1 MINKISKR
9 AKSAFAC
16 ITQLKPKHELSSE
29 MKKILADI
37 VEINNRRER
46 YELITTPDDS
56 TENEQNWQDPRVSSL
71 FKDESELFDF
81 TRKKTQ
87 IFSWLNLEQQNDQ
100 DCTKIQGPR
109 AVIAVVGMGGLGK
122 TTLVRKVYEDKKV
135 KEGFSVYAWV
145 TVSQSYRW
153 RDLLNSIFKQVHA
166 EPSLELDTS
175 DEHTI
180 ISKLRIH
187 LEEKRY
193 IVVFDDVWDTKLW
206 EYVENALP
214 NNKRCSGI
222 MMTTRE
228 VDVGG
233 AWNDP
238 SSDHHLYKLEALS
251 AKASW
256 DLFCHKTF
264 GNTNCPPEL
273 ENLSREMVGKC
284 EGLPLAIVAMAGL
297 LSTKEKIIFEWIKL
311 YNSFGFE
318 IGSNPHFSNT
328 NKILLFSYYK
338 LPYYLKPC
346 FLYLGMFPEDY
357 IISSNMLVRQWIAE
371 GFIQNQRGKTVEEV
385 AKEYLGQLINRS
397 LIQVHEINNP
407 TERPQ
412 IRFRVHDIVRE
423 IVILPKLDYL
433 CIGEVLSENNLL
445 TTNKKIRRLSIYAD
459 GVSNIMFAEVVNNG
473 NILSSTR
480 SLLWFSNLSEPYMSS
495 FLKVTRLLKVLDL
508 GGAPINNIPNELGN
522 LHNLHYLSLRNTQ
535 VKTLPRTI
543 GELWNLQTLDLK
555 QCLVAELPREIG
567 NCHKLRHLIAYVE
580 EHVHLHLRDGL
591 AIFWRQKLKKKGVKI
606 LEGVFNFT
614 ELQKLARLDVADRPS
629 LMVDLQNLNQLRRLE
644 ITNLHKEYGRE
655 LCSAIEKMRHL
666 RSLSVQS
673 KSDIYADHEI
683 LVLEYILSPPPLLER
698 LYLGGPLILEKLPM
712 WIMWVRN
719 LTKLYLAY
727 SRLQEGQL
735 YMLHY
740 LPNLEDLTLNEAYI
754 GEHLHFTQ
762 GCYTL

>member
-1 MINKISKR
+1 M
-9 AKSAFAC
+9 
-16 ITQLKPKHELSSE
+16 
-29 MKKILADI
+29 
-37 VEINNRRER
+37 
-46 YELITTPDDS
+46 
-56 TENEQNWQDPRVSSL
+56 EQR
-71 FKDESELFDF
+71 
-81 TRKKTQ
+81 
-87 IFSWLNLEQQNDQ
+87 
-100 DCTKIQGPR
+100 
-109 AVIAVVGMGGLGK
+109 GGGK
-122 TTLVRKVYEDKKV
+122 LVNGAGE
-135 KEGFSVYAWV
+135 
-145 TVSQSYRW
+145 

-166 EPSLELDTS
+166 EPSLQLDTS

-193 IVVFDDVWDTKLW
+193 IVVFDDVWDSKLW

-214 NNKRCSGI
+214 NNKRCSAI

-238 SSDHHLYKLEALS
+238 SSGHHLYKLEPLS

-273 ENLSREMVGKC
+273 EKLSWEMVGKC
-284 EGLPLAIVAMAGL
+284 EGLPLALVAIAGL
-297 LSTKEKIIFEWIKL
+297 LSTKEKIISEWIKL

-318 IGSNPHFSNT
+318 MGSNPHFSNT
-328 NKILLFSYYK
+328 TKILLFSYSK

-357 IISSNMLVRQWIAE
+357 IISSNMLVRLWIAE

-433 CIGEVLSENNLL
+433 CIALQESV
-445 TTNKKIRRLSIYAD
+445 
-459 GVSNIMFAEVVNNG
+459 
-473 NILSSTR
+473 
-480 SLLWFSNLSEPYMSS
+480 
-495 FLKVTRLLKVLDL
+495 
-508 GGAPINNIPNELGN
+508 
-522 LHNLHYLSLRNTQ
+522 
-535 VKTLPRTI
+535 TI

-606 LEGVFNFT
+606 LERVLNFP

-629 LMVDLQNLNQLRRLE
+629 LIVDLRHLNQLRRLE
-644 ITNLHKEYGRE
+644 ITNLQKEYGRE

-666 RSLSVQS
+666 QSLSVQS
-673 KSDIYADHEI
+673 KSNVDADHEI
-683 LVLEYILSPPPLLER
+683 LDLEYKFSPPALLER
-698 LYLGGPLILEKLPM
+698 LYLGGPLILEKLPR
-712 WIMWVRN
+712 WIKWVRN

-727 SRLQEGQL
+727 SRLQE
-735 YMLHY
+735 
-740 LPNLEDLTLNEAYI
+740 AYI
-754 GEHLHFTQ
+754 GEHLHFAHGKLKVVILYGLPYLKYLYSNMPHLQTILID
-762 GCYTL
+762 GCPNKFEVSIHNR